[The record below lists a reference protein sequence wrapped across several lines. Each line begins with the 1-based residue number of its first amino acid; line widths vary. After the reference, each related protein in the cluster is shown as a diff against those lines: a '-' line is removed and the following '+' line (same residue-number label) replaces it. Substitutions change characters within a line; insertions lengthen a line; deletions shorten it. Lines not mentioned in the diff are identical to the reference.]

1 MVNYE
6 DGKPAPIATLTLVLG
21 LLAVVIPVIARII
34 VGCALVTAGA
44 LKIRQGSR
52 NVTEAVLGYR
62 LVSGPGA
69 VVVGLALPWLEV
81 GIGVALICDVMP
93 ALFYPAATA
102 LLLIL
107 TTAVAASLVRGLQNE
122 CGCFGEGRRQRVRR
136 SLVSRNLLLVVS
148 LIAAQSIRAGGGADA
163 IGAGLAVIGAAVLW
177 SLLIVAATWWPKR
190 AFAVATT

>member
-1 MVNYE
+1 MVNSV
-6 DGKPAPIATLTLVLG
+6 DGKPAPIGTLMPVLG
-21 LLAVVIPVIARII
+21 SLAVVIPLVARIL
-34 VGCALVTAGA
+34 VGCALVIAGA

-81 GIGVALICDVMP
+81 GIGVALISDVMP
-93 ALFYPAATA
+93 ALFYPAAMA

-122 CGCFGEGRRQRVRR
+122 CGCFGARRRQRIRR
-136 SLVSRNLLLVVS
+136 ALVSRNLLLVAP
-148 LIAAQSIRAGGGADA
+148 LIGAEAHWRRMRPTMTFDHITLFGRMCVANRAGRNLCGTTLA
-163 IGAGLAVIGAAVLW
+163 AGI
-177 SLLIVAATWWPKR
+177 
-190 AFAVATT
+190 